1 MNRKSRNVRNGWI
14 AAFCSVFCSL
24 TLAVSLPAH
33 ETGFPEQTLKRVFP
47 DATGFTLRKKTLSAD
62 QLAKIEQAS
71 ESKVQRNDNPLSY
84 YVALGKSADGSG
96 VLGTVVMVDARAPK
110 GMIDL
115 AVGIRRDGTVARVVV
130 VGNRDEPG
138 LAADAFLNQ
147 IQGKN
152 SQSPQSAL
160 TVGQDLKYSGDAKA
174 AQALVNAVRRALH
187 LLAAAT
193 AA

>member
-1 MNRKSRNVRNGWI
+1 MNRKIRNVQTRKVWI

-47 DATGFTLRKKTLSAD
+47 DATGFTLRQKTLSAD

-147 IQGKN
+147 IQGN
-152 SQSPQSAL
+152 DAQSAM